1 MEIINFEDV
10 KSVTAEGYFSG
21 DKYAVDIF
29 NTKYAMIKTDGTK
42 ETPAEVFYRVAKGLS
57 VYELSQES
65 QDNCTAA
72 WFTLMWNGWFRPGGS
87 ILSSIGLGRKSSTMN
102 CTTIPLGDDTLEA
115 IAQCEYDV
123 MKCAAYRQGIGI
135 DFSKLRPRGSKLGN
149 AAIESTGVIPW
160 MDKLNRI
167 GDYVG
172 QQGRKPALLESLII
186 SHPDIE
192 EFITCKDDITKIN
205 NANISVQITNDFM
218 EAVEKDAD
226 WEMSF
231 TVRDSGE
238 VIKKTIKAKKLFR
251 LIADRAWKT
260 AEPGIQYRNLLQN
273 SVMYKAIADH
283 FNDDRFLPHS
293 SNACSEKFMAPYSV
307 CNLSSLNMEHFSTA
321 PKEYVEQLNEIVPA
335 IVRMADNVV
344 AYELDKNLSPLSQQR
359 WIIEQLREV
368 GMGITNVHGWL
379 LKQDVAYDSDDAVK
393 AVENFMK
400 IYASIVFRTS
410 VALGLEKGSAPAFEL
425 VEDKTVFMGTTY
437 FRNIVNEFYNGDAS
451 AIKTMRNM
459 AHMSIAP
466 AGSLSSIFPSPC
478 ISSGIEPVIGLYY
491 WRRTRAIDKGNY
503 IYYFTIP
510 QRLLE
515 YILNKIDKASN
526 DYEVMSS
533 FQGSIQDEDG
543 KIGKALI
550 EIINK
555 YIPAGFFKPA
565 HEINPMQKIKLMSAV
580 YKWMDASISCTYN
593 LPASATIEDVEN
605 IYMQAYK
612 NDVRAVSVYRD
623 GSRQGILIFEDP
635 ITNKAKFEGA
645 GKTQLCKDNRPKFIT
660 PVCAPKRLNEL
671 SCNIHHCSIK
681 GQAWLVL
688 VGLLEN
694 QPYELFCG
702 QVNDDSGLYIPKT
715 CKSGKIIKR
724 DGGKYSLEIM
734 VRNQEIEYKD
744 LAHTLMDSEQRSITR
759 LLSLAMRH
767 GTPLEFIV
775 DQLKKANGD
784 ITAYST
790 VIARV
795 LSSYVKEYKYSKE
808 QKCPQ
813 CGEGLLIRKEG
824 CISCS
829 ECAYSKCG

>member
-1 MEIINFEDV
+1 MKIINFEDV
-10 KSVTAEGYFSG
+10 KSVTAAEYFSG

-29 NTKYAMIKTDGTK
+29 NAKYAMIKADGSK
-42 ETPAEVFYRVAKGLS
+42 ETPADVFYRVAKGLS
-57 VYELSQES
+57 VYELSQDS
-65 QDNCTAA
+65 QSKCTDV
-72 WFTLMWNGWFRPGGS
+72 WFTLMWDGWFRPGGS

-102 CTTIPLGDDTLEA
+102 CTTIPLSDDTLES

-135 DFSKLRPRGSKLGN
+135 DFSKLRPRGSRLGN

-192 EFITCKDDITKIN
+192 EFITCKDDLDKIN

-218 EAVEKDAD
+218 EAVEKDID

-307 CNLSSLNMEHFSTA
+307 CNLSSLNMENFSMA

-335 IVRMADNVV
+335 IVRMADNVI
-344 AYELDKNLSPLSQQR
+344 AYELANNLSPLSQQR

-379 LKQDVAYDSDDAVK
+379 LKQDVAYDSDEAMK

-400 IYASIVFRTS
+400 TYASIVFKTS
-410 VALGLEKGSAPAFEL
+410 VALGLEKGSAPAFDL
-425 VEDKTVFMGTTY
+425 IEDKNVFMGTTY
-437 FRNIVNEFYNGDAS
+437 FRNIVNEFYKGDTS
-451 AIKTMRNM
+451 VIKTMRNM

-466 AGSLSSIFPSPC
+466 AGSLSSIFPIPC
-478 ISSGIEPVIGLYY
+478 ISSGIEPTMGTH

-503 IYYFTIP
+503 TYYFIIP
-510 QRLLE
+510 DRIKK
-515 YILNKIDKASN
+515 YILTKIDKTSN

-550 EIINK
+550 EIINR

-565 HEINPMQKIKLMSAV
+565 HEINPMQKIRLMSAV
-580 YKWMDASISCTYN
+580 YKWMDASISCTFN

-605 IYMQAYK
+605 IYIQAYK
-612 NDVRAVSVYRD
+612 NDVRAVSIYRD

-635 ITNKAKFEGA
+635 ITNKAKFEGV
-645 GKTQLCKDNRPKFIT
+645 GKTQLCKENRPKFIT
-660 PVCAPKRLNEL
+660 PVCAPKRPIEL
-671 SCNIHHCSIK
+671 PCNIHRCSVK
-681 GQAWLVL
+681 GQPWLVL
-688 VGLLEN
+688 VGLLEDI
-694 QPYELFCG
+694 PYEIFCG
-702 QVNDDSGLYIPKT
+702 EAEEGLYIPKT

-724 DGGKYSLEIM
+724 EGGKYSLEIII
-734 VRNQEIEYKD
+734 RNQVIEYKD
-744 LAHTLMDSEQRSITR
+744 LAHTLMDSDQRSITR
-759 LLSLAMRH
+759 LLSLALRH
-767 GTPLEFIV
+767 GAPNEFIV
-775 DQLKKANGD
+775 EQLKKGNGD
-784 ITAYST
+784 ITSFST

-795 LSSYVKEYKYSKE
+795 LSSYVKEYKYGKD
-808 QKCPQ
+808 KPCPN
-813 CGEGLLIRKEG
+813 CKTGILFLSEG
-824 CISCS
+824 CAKCLDCGYSR
-829 ECAYSKCG
+829 CA